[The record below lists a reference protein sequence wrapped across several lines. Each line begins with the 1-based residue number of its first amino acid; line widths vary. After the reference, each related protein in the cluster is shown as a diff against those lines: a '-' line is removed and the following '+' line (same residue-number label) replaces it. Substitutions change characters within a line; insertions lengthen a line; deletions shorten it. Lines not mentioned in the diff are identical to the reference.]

1 MNTAQELIALNKFE
15 IEKLIADL
23 EFTDLPPET
32 TIAHQVYRINI
43 AIGLDPQTA
52 LDQTIEDRAEDLQTD
67 LEYITE
73 DLDLDFDRKLD
84 FDFDRKLDFD
94 L

>member
-1 MNTAQELIALNKFE
+1 MLTSNELTSMHEFE
-15 IEKLIADL
+15 IEKLISDL

-52 LDQTIEDRAEDLQTD
+52 LDQTIEDRKEDLQTD
-67 LEYITE
+67 LE
-73 DLDLDFDRKLD
+73 DLETRIA
-84 FDFDRKLDFD
+84 
-94 L
+94 